1 MAGLEDLVLR
11 LEAVTNKLEG
21 LVKNADICETEKQQ
35 TVQEITENLDE
46 NSKNSEEN
54 VSKHLDAG
62 TQPVL

>member
-21 LVKNADICETEKQQ
+21 LVKNANICETEKQQ

-46 NSKNSEEN
+46 NSQNSEEN

-62 TQPVL
+62 TQPLL